1 MIPLQT
7 KAKYLLMAIRL
18 SAKNALLIQTWVA
31 WRDRKP
37 SIFIPQGELCPPE
50 DAKSAQ
56 GSLPTRSGSSL
67 PCGLCAR
74 KMSADIFSKTGP
86 KMAAPIGNRHFDLLY
101 SRLRRQADKKISPE
115 LSFGALVSGGF
126 LLSRTVASQVPSA
139 LRGLTS
145 VFGMGTGGTLLLS
158 SPELMRFRAF
168 KTAQ

>member
-1 MIPLQT
+1 
-7 KAKYLLMAIRL
+7 
-18 SAKNALLIQTWVA
+18 
-31 WRDRKP
+31 
-37 SIFIPQGELCPPE
+37 
-50 DAKSAQ
+50 
-56 GSLPTRSGSSL
+56 
-67 PCGLCAR
+67 
-74 KMSADIFSKTGP
+74 MSADIFSKTGP

-158 SPELMRFRAF
+158 SPEYLRFRAF